1 LYDDKYTTDVVQQA
15 LYFSKGVNPMQ
26 SKLSST
32 LYFASSSA
40 LIKVLEWV
48 GDPIGRL
55 EHSVDMVAFAETLR
69 SQPVHKSMTGLLLSA
84 DYQVCRDVLKSPNW
98 RTRPEANNIFE
109 KLYLGTIA
117 DSEKV
122 DPFLDSIIAKD
133 GSDHA
138 RIRKLIQPAF
148 THRIM
153 QSWRLSAE
161 QIAKEL
167 VNEIHAHSEIDFVE
181 SLANPLPL
189 AMICEILGVP
199 LADRDMFTSWGRTLA
214 IIGLDLPR
222 TTQEKQ
228 ELENAS
234 DSLTTYIAQ
243 LLTERKINPR
253 EDLLSVLANAE
264 NEGDKLTDRE
274 IIATASFLLIAGFET
289 TVNLLSVGT
298 LVLLENRDQLNQ
310 VAVNPDLVPN
320 LVEEAL
326 RVVSPVQYTARTA
339 NADLELPDGTKVRRG
354 QTIVLVLAGANRDPA
369 LFDRPNT
376 FLISRENA
384 RKHIAFGY
392 GAHHCIGALLA
403 RLEAET
409 LWRELLV
416 RFPEVDSWQLAGVPL
431 RRPGKTIRGLESMP
445 LSLGKKK

>member
-1 LYDDKYTTDVVQQA
+1 
-15 LYFSKGVNPMQ
+15 MQ
-26 SKLSST
+26 SEFSSN
-32 LYFASSSA
+32 LYFASSRA

-69 SQPVHKSMTGLLLSA
+69 SQPVHKSITGLLVSA
-84 DYQVCRDVLKSPNW
+84 DFHVCRDVLKSPNW
-98 RTRPEANNIFE
+98 STRPEANNIFE

-133 GSDHA
+133 GADHA

-153 QSWRLSAE
+153 QSWKLSAE

-167 VNEIHAHSEIDFVE
+167 VHQIKADSVIDFVE

-228 ELENAS
+228 ELESAS
-234 DSLTTYIAQ
+234 DALTTYIAQ

-253 EDLLSVLANAE
+253 DDLLSVLANAE

-298 LVLLENRDQLNQ
+298 LVLLEHRNELAQ
-310 VAVNPDLVPN
+310 VAANHELIPN
-320 LVEEAL
+320 LVDEAL
-326 RVVSPVQYTARTA
+326 RFVTPVQYTARTA
-339 NADLELPDGTKVRRG
+339 DSNLMLSDGTHVRRG
-354 QTIVLVLAGANRDPA
+354 QTIVLLLAGANRDPA
-369 LFDRPNT
+369 VFDCPNA
-376 FLISRENA
+376 FLIGRENA
-384 RKHIAFGY
+384 RKNIAFGY

-416 RFPEVDSWQLAGVPL
+416 QYPEVDSWTLAGTPRVL
-431 RRPGKTIRGLESMP
+431 TGKTIHGLDHLPIYLGQES
-445 LSLGKKK
+445 